1 MEEAAPDRTCRAPE
15 KDGINFS
22 GSRKRR
28 LRPRVKETPQRV
40 GLALMPWC
48 VIFCSFYGK
57 SHPIKSR
64 LFCAGPGTKRRKFYF
79 SGKDESSDMMEFSLF
94 LFYLFMYIYIGFDFG
109 TSGGSILEP
118 LEVRFWNLWVAFLQP
133 VGELPRRT
141 RKQRRRN
148 GENFPPAVFVK
159 AAERI
164 KTSPGGFCEG
174 DGTEKTSPGG
184 FMTKAGGAERTAPR
198 PVRFAAPALSAR
210 RFFPAGGEFCEK
222 FLYIRAAILYNSM
235 EYRRK
240 GAAYE
245 NESSFL

>member
-1 MEEAAPDRTCRAPE
+1 M
-15 KDGINFS
+15 N
-22 GSRKRR
+22 
-28 LRPRVKETPQRV
+28 
-40 GLALMPWC
+40 
-48 VIFCSFYGK
+48 
-57 SHPIKSR
+57 
-64 LFCAGPGTKRRKFYF
+64 
-79 SGKDESSDMMEFSLF
+79 SLYF
-94 LFYLFMYIYIGFDFG
+94 LFIYFMSIYIGSHFG
-109 TSGGSILEP
+109 TSGGSKSEP
-118 LEVRFWNLWVAFLQP
+118 PEVHYLNLWVAFLQP
-133 VGELPRRT
+133 VGELQRRT

-148 GENFPPAVFVK
+148 GENL
-159 AAERI
+159 
-164 KTSPGGFCEG
+164 PGGFCEG
-174 DGTEKTSPGG
+174 GGTEKTSPGG